1 MWCGI
6 SRIFILCSCSGCI
19 QKHYR
24 IVYLGR
30 AFVPNGLM
38 ASFKVIGVD
47 IPSNGF
53 SCFLEI
59 SILREICFLILEA
72 AEPAFNHDIICP
84 STFAIHALPDAV
96 YLYKINVLL
105 TCKLATLIRIQYLR
119 FCYLKCLF
127 LSINDHSGIKR
138 IINFPADNTAAVPVD
153 NSCQI

>member
-47 IPSNGF
+47 IPSDGF

-84 STFAIHALPDAV
+84 SAFAIHALTDSAITN
-96 YLYKINVLL
+96 KIDVFV
-105 TCKLATLIRIQYLR
+105 TGKLASS
-119 FCYLKCLF
+119 FLKF
-127 LSINDHSGIKR
+127 FPIFFFKFF
-138 IINFPADNTAAVPVD
+138 IINLITLCVWHFFNQHNLLR
-153 NSCQI
+153 NSMSRQMCPCKF